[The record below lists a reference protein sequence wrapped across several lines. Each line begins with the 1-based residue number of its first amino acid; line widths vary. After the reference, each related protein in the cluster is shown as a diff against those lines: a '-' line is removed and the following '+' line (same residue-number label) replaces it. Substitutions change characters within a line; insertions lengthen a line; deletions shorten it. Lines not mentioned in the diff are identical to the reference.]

1 MTIWKPA
8 KIALWVL
15 LPLLGLA
22 AVAAFCLLLVRHAS
36 DCITFGI
43 ESDKDPYGH
52 VRVDWWRTAPQFT
65 PQWTPDGAHIVF
77 GTQRYVFSDSW
88 ETLEESAGR
97 VYVAASDGS
106 SLLQI
111 TEGDGF
117 HGIGHSPSVSPDGS
131 RIAYSVYKHLKDEER
146 YYEIET
152 SALDGSD
159 RRRLTKTAGM
169 DSSPEWS
176 PDGARIAF
184 VRYASAKCRRDP
196 RSPAS
201 IYTIK
206 LDGSDLRNITTF
218 RTYSDG
224 SDIWHT
230 NLSPLV
236 WSPDSGTLAFLIE
249 EHMENVGSQTILY
262 KAEDNGMRL
271 TRSVLEKDRKK
282 PYKGSS
288 EPSAIIS
295 PLAWSPDGRRI
306 AYIRRSDALPNFYAV
321 NIISL
326 DGYIQREVA
335 GLEIFDPRFQ
345 SMAHTVSWSPDGAQI
360 LFSIDQAMYV
370 VGADGSDLRSVG
382 GELYGAWSPDGSRI
396 AHLVPGGSD
405 VVLFSTALDGYDT
418 RVLVRRE
425 DSDDLQVLP
434 PGQRPAPVDPG
445 ACSAGKAVPDHE
457 ANPGL
462 VQDCAALL
470 AMKDRLSVHT
480 ALNWDADTP
489 IGLWEQVTVGP
500 PAQQNQALMSENPG
514 LPRRVLALALPERGL
529 RGLLPVELANL
540 TELGVLNL
548 SSNELLSSIPPEI
561 GSMARLQELDL
572 SGNSLSGTTPLELA
586 LLAKL
591 TALDLS
597 GNGLSG
603 PVPLELGDLTE
614 LTTLD
619 LSGNGL
625 SGPVPPELGN
635 LAELTTLD
643 LSENG
648 LDGPIPPELGNLAE
662 LTTLDLS
669 ENGLDGPIPPEL
681 GNLAELTTLDLDY
694 NGLEAT
700 IPPELGNL
708 TELTTLDLSGNDL
721 DGPIPL
727 ELGRLTELTTL
738 DLDYNGLEA
747 TIPPELGNL
756 KNLTHLGLRSNR
768 LHGPIP
774 PELGSLEKLF
784 ELDLDW
790 NQLGGPIP
798 PELGN
803 LKELRRLF
811 LLQNSN
817 PEEHPPLTG
826 CVPLPQEQFS
836 THAGPWG
843 IIKLNDNIEL
853 CE

>member
-65 PQWTPDGAHIVF
+65 PQWTPDGVHIVF
-77 GTQRYVFSDSW
+77 GTQRYVFSDSFW

-117 HGIGHSPSVSPDGS
+117 HGICHSPSVSPDGS

-230 NLSPLV
+230 NLSPLA

-249 EHMENVGSQTILY
+249 EHVENVGSRTILY

-306 AYIRRSDALPNFYAV
+306 AYIRRSDARPNFYAV

-326 DGYIQREVA
+326 DDYIQREVA

-425 DSDDLQVLP
+425 DSDDLQVIP

-603 PVPLELGDLTE
+603 PVPLEL
-614 LTTLD
+614 
-619 LSGNGL
+619 
-625 SGPVPPELGN
+625 
-635 LAELTTLD
+635 
-643 LSENG
+643 
-648 LDGPIPPELGNLAE
+648 
-662 LTTLDLS
+662 
-669 ENGLDGPIPPEL
+669 
-681 GNLAELTTLDLDY
+681 
-694 NGLEAT
+694 
-700 IPPELGNL
+700 
-708 TELTTLDLSGNDL
+708 
-721 DGPIPL
+721 
-727 ELGRLTELTTL
+727 
-738 DLDYNGLEA
+738 
-747 TIPPELGNL
+747 
-756 KNLTHLGLRSNR
+756 
-768 LHGPIP
+768 
-774 PELGSLEKLF
+774 
-784 ELDLDW
+784 
-790 NQLGGPIP
+790 
-798 PELGN
+798 
-803 LKELRRLF
+803 
-811 LLQNSN
+811 
-817 PEEHPPLTG
+817 
-826 CVPLPQEQFS
+826 
-836 THAGPWG
+836 
-843 IIKLNDNIEL
+843 
-853 CE
+853 